1 MKRFLRTTK
10 QTFESVQDKSQYNN
24 SLVLIEDQKCIWSN
38 GVYYGLQ
45 SDVNW
50 SDIKNNPI
58 ITNGN
63 GLKYLSDDG
72 TYKEINLE
80 IPVVLPNPESLEIV
94 VVDNNG
100 NSNTYTYDG
109 STNLQVPIDL
119 SNITNTIDVTFESDF
134 APNLYVVG
142 EGNQFR
148 LTGDGYIP
156 TQDEFN
162 TLSNTVNGKQDK
174 ISDLDTIRNNANL
187 GASALQSIPSEYVTE
202 TELNNKGYLTSIPS
216 EYVTETELTNKGYAT
231 TSQVN
236 AKQDTLVS
244 GTNIKTI
251 NGTSI
256 LGSGDI
262 KTNKPLQTS
271 TSTSMT
277 LTPNVYHR
285 NTSTSL
291 SRLTIT
297 LGTASD
303 NTILNEY
310 LVEFTTRSAGTTI
323 TLPSNVKWVNGVTPT
338 FEASTTYQISIV
350 NNLGVVTKF
359 K

>member
-1 MKRFLRTTK
+1 MANRNIKDAKDLSTN
-10 QTFESVQDKSQYNN
+10 E
-24 SLVLIEDQKCIWSN
+24 LIYFRGHAKATYMSN
-38 GVYYGLQ
+38 GATVEDAINNISNNGGSGADMTNYYTKEQIDSKGY
-45 SDVNW
+45 
-50 SDIKNNPI
+50 
-58 ITNGN
+58 IT
-63 GLKYLSDDG
+63 
-72 TYKEINLE
+72 E
-80 IPVVLPNPESLEIV
+80 IPSE
-94 VVDNNG
+94 
-100 NSNTYTYDG
+100 Y
-109 STNLQVPIDL
+109 
-119 SNITNTIDVTFESDF
+119 VTETE
-134 APNLYVVG
+134 L
-142 EGNQFR
+142 
-148 LTGDGYIP
+148 
-156 TQDEFN
+156 
-162 TLSNTVNGKQDK
+162 NGKGYATTTQVNSKQDV
-174 ISDLDTIRNNANL
+174 ISDLSTIRSGAAL
-187 GASALQSIPSEYVTE
+187 GATALQSVPAEYVTE

-216 EYVTETELTNKGYAT
+216 EYVTETELTNKSYAT

-285 NTSTSL
+285 NTSTTL

-303 NTILNEY
+303 DTILNEY
-310 LVEFTTRSAGTTI
+310 LVEFTTRSSGTII
-323 TLPSNVKWVNGVTPT
+323 TLPSNVKWVNGTTPT

>member
-1 MKRFLRTTK
+1 MANRTIKDAKDTK
-10 QTFESVQDKSQYNN
+10 SNELIYFRGHAKATYMSDGRTVEDAINSVGTGGGDM
-24 SLVLIEDQKCIWSN
+24 SN
-38 GVYYGLQ
+38 YYTKGEID
-45 SDVNW
+45 S
-50 SDIKNNPI
+50 KGY
-58 ITNGN
+58 IT
-63 GLKYLSDDG
+63 
-72 TYKEINLE
+72 E
-80 IPVVLPNPESLEIV
+80 IPSE
-94 VVDNNG
+94 
-100 NSNTYTYDG
+100 Y
-109 STNLQVPIDL
+109 
-119 SNITNTIDVTFESDF
+119 VTETE
-134 APNLYVVG
+134 L
-142 EGNQFR
+142 
-148 LTGDGYIP
+148 
-156 TQDEFN
+156 
-162 TLSNTVNGKQDK
+162 NGKNYATTTQVNAKQDA
-174 ISDLDTIRNNANL
+174 ISDLSTIRSGAAL
-187 GASALQSIPSEYVTE
+187 GATALQSVPAEYVTE

-216 EYVTETELTNKGYAT
+216 EYVTETELTNKSYAT

-303 NTILNEY
+303 DTILNEY

-323 TLPSNVKWVNGVTPT
+323 TLPSNVKWVNGVAPT

>member
-1 MKRFLRTTK
+1 MANRNIKDAKDLSTN
-10 QTFESVQDKSQYNN
+10 E
-24 SLVLIEDQKCIWSN
+24 LIYFRGHAKATYMSN
-38 GVYYGLQ
+38 GATVEDAINNISNNGGSGADMTNYYTKEQIDNKGY
-45 SDVNW
+45 
-50 SDIKNNPI
+50 
-58 ITNGN
+58 IT
-63 GLKYLSDDG
+63 
-72 TYKEINLE
+72 E
-80 IPVVLPNPESLEIV
+80 IP
-94 VVDNNG
+94 
-100 NSNTYTYDG
+100 
-109 STNLQVPIDL
+109 
-119 SNITNTIDVTFESDF
+119 
-134 APNLYVVG
+134 A
-142 EGNQFR
+142 
-148 LTGDGYIP
+148 
-156 TQDEFN
+156 
-162 TLSNTVNGKQDK
+162 
-174 ISDLDTIRNNANL
+174 
-187 GASALQSIPSEYVTE
+187 EYVTE
-202 TELNNKGYLTSIPS
+202 TELNSKGYATTTQVNTKQDAISDLATIRSNAEKGATALQSVPS

-231 TSQVN
+231 TSQVD

-291 SRLTIT
+291 ARLTIT
-297 LGTASD
+297 LGAVSD
-303 NTILNEY
+303 DTILNEY

-323 TLPSNVKWVNGVTPT
+323 TLPSNVKWVNGTTPT

>member
-1 MKRFLRTTK
+1 MANRTIKDAKDTK
-10 QTFESVQDKSQYNN
+10 SNELIYFRGHAKATYMSDGRTVEDAINSVKTGGGADMSNYYTKGEIDNKGYLTQHQNISHLATKS
-24 SLVLIEDQKCIWSN
+24 E
-38 GVYYGLQ
+38 
-45 SDVNW
+45 
-50 SDIKNNPI
+50 
-58 ITNGN
+58 
-63 GLKYLSDDG
+63 
-72 TYKEINLE
+72 
-80 IPVVLPNPESLEIV
+80 
-94 VVDNNG
+94 
-100 NSNTYTYDG
+100 
-109 STNLQVPIDL
+109 
-119 SNITNTIDVTFESDF
+119 
-134 APNLYVVG
+134 
-142 EGNQFR
+142 
-148 LTGDGYIP
+148 LTGYTTDA
-156 TQDEFN
+156 EFN
-162 TLSNTVNGKQDK
+162 TLSNTVNDKQDK
-174 ISDLDTIRNNANL
+174 ISDLNTIRNNANL
-187 GASALQSIPSEYVTE
+187 GATALQSVPSEYVTE

-251 NGTSI
+251 NGASI

-303 NTILNEY
+303 DTILNEY